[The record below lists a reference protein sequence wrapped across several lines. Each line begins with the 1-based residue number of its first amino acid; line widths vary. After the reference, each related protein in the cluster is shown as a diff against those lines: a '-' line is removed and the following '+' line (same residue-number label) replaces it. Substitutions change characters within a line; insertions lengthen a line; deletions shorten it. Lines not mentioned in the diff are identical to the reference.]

1 MKQTKQL
8 NSGLSIHCHHN
19 ALIEY
24 CYDYKE
30 RVKYIKENKF
40 KNEQEIRLRLFKILP
55 KEAEKDLLERYLKA
69 YTECKKADAKWIK
82 TYAEWKKANTE
93 QVKTYTKWIKAN
105 AEWTKAYA
113 EWEKAYAE
121 WPQKS
126 KDAFHKKW
134 CGCKEW
140 NGKEL
145 VFNPSK

>member
-1 MKQTKQL
+1 MSMKQTKQL

-82 TYAEWKKANTE
+82 TNAEWK
-93 QVKTYTKWIKAN
+93 
-105 AEWTKAYA
+105 KAYA